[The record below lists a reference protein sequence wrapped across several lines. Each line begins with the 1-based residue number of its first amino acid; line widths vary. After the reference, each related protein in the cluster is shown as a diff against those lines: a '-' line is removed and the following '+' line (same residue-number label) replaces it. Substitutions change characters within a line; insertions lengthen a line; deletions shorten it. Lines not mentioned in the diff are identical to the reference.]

1 MKMDWLQCC
10 LCDEVMED
18 FMISH
23 NPQPLS
29 DNPADRCCAKCNMD
43 KVIPARLAPD
53 NNIQRTQSHE

>member
-1 MKMDWLQCC
+1 
-10 LCDEVMED
+10 
-18 FMISH
+18 MISH

-53 NNIQRTQSHE
+53 NNIQRTQPHE